1 MNNSYTVDGSLGKIN
16 ALLNFNNELYGF
28 QDKGIFQILF
38 NSRVQVPTSDN
49 NPIEL
54 TQSWKTQ
61 GIRYLSNTIG
71 TTNK

>member
-54 TQSWKTQ
+54 TQS
-61 GIRYLSNTIG
+61 
-71 TTNK
+71 